1 MYRRRKGDHMTAAVR
16 GALPRVDGI
25 GVGVVPL
32 LALAIFIQYVDRG
45 NLATAAPLMK
55 DQLHLSTI
63 QIGVLL
69 SSFYWTYTPAQLL
82 AGWLAER
89 INAYRTLALGLG
101 LWSLATIG
109 SGLVSGFAML
119 ITLRLLLGLGE
130 SAAFPCSSKLIG
142 QHLPPHKLGAAN
154 GLIGMGL
161 ALGPAFGTFVGGMLM
176 AQLGW
181 RPVFILFGAVSLLW
195 LWPWLTTT
203 RHLSAA
209 ASLDR
214 DESAPS
220 FFAILRRREAWGTGL
235 GHFANNYAFYF
246 VISWLPLYLVKSRGF
261 TVPQMAEIGGLVYV
275 VYAISSMAT
284 GWICDR
290 WMAAGASFNTVRKT
304 AAVASHTL
312 AAAAMMACAVGDA
325 RVALVSLFLA
335 AIAFGFNTP
344 TIYAIG
350 QVLAG
355 PRAAG
360 KWIGVQNCA
369 GNVAGIV
376 APILTAFV
384 VDRTGQFTWAF
395 VIAGCVALTG
405 VVWWALVIP
414 KVEPLNWTPAAAAG
428 G

>member
-1 MYRRRKGDHMTAAVR
+1 MTAAVR
-16 GALPRVDGI
+16 GVLPRTDGI

-55 DQLHLSTI
+55 DQLHLTTV

-69 SSFYWTYTPAQLL
+69 SSFYWTYTPAQILS
-82 AGWLAER
+82 GWLAER

-109 SGLVSGFAML
+109 SGLVSGFGAL
-119 ITLRLLLGLGE
+119 IALRLLLGLGE

-161 ALGPAFGTFVGGMLM
+161 ALGPAFGTFVGGLLM

-181 RPVFILFGAVSLLW
+181 RPVFVLFGAASLLW
-195 LWPWLTTT
+195 LWPWLTAT
-203 RHLSAA
+203 RHVSTAA
-209 ASLDR
+209 D
-214 DESAPS
+214 APS
-220 FFAILRRREAWGTGL
+220 AETAPSYLAILRRREAWGTGL

-261 TVPQMAEIGGLVYV
+261 TLPQMAQIGGLVYV
-275 VYAISSMAT
+275 VYAASSMAT
-284 GWICDR
+284 GWLCDR
-290 WMAAGASFNTVRKT
+290 WMASGASFNRVRKT

-312 AAAAMMACAVGDA
+312 AAAAMLACAVGDA
-325 RVALVSLFLA
+325 TVALVSLFLA
-335 AIAFGFNTP
+335 GLAFGFNTP
-344 TIYAIG
+344 TMYAVG

-360 KWIGVQNCA
+360 KWIGVQNAA

-376 APILTAFV
+376 APILTALV
-384 VDRTGQFTWAF
+384 VERTGQFTWAF
-395 VIAGCVALTG
+395 AIASGVALTG
-405 VVWWALVIP
+405 VVWWTLVIP
-414 KVEPLNWTPAAAAG
+414 KVAPLDWTSSARA
-428 G
+428 

>member
-1 MYRRRKGDHMTAAVR
+1 MTAAVR
-16 GALPRVDGI
+16 GALPKVDGI

-82 AGWLAER
+82 SGWLAER
-89 INAYRTLALGLG
+89 INAYRTLALGLAI
-101 LWSLATIG
+101 WSLATIG

-176 AQLGW
+176 AQMGW
-181 RPVFILFGAVSLLW
+181 RPVFVLFGAVSLLW
-195 LWPWLTTT
+195 LWPWLTAT
-203 RHLSAA
+203 RHHSAA
-209 ASLDR
+209 ADLPNA
-214 DESAPS
+214 ETAPS
-220 FFAILRRREAWGTGL
+220 YFAILRRREAWGTGL

-246 VISWLPLYLVKSRGF
+246 VISWLPLYLVKTRGF
-261 TVPQMAEIGGLVYV
+261 TVQQMAVLGGLVYV
-275 VYAISSMAT
+275 VYAMSSVGT

-290 WMAAGASFNTVRKT
+290 WMAAGATFNRVRKT
-304 AAVASHTL
+304 AAVASHL
-312 AAAAMMACAVGDA
+312 LVAASMMACAVGDA

-335 AIAFGFNTP
+335 ALAFGFNTP
-344 TIYAIG
+344 TMYAVG

-360 KWIGVQNCA
+360 KWIGVQNAA
-369 GNVAGIV
+369 GNVAGIL
-376 APILTAFV
+376 APMITGFV

-395 VIAGCVALTG
+395 VIASGVALTG
-405 VVWWALVIP
+405 VVWWALMIP
-414 KVEPLNWTPAAAAG
+414 RVAPLNWGKAVAA
-428 G
+428 

>member
-1 MYRRRKGDHMTAAVR
+1 MTAAVG
-16 GALPRVDGI
+16 GALPRTQGI

-55 DQLHLSTI
+55 DQLHLTTI

-69 SSFYWTYTPAQLL
+69 SSFYWTYTPAQILS
-82 AGWLAER
+82 GWLAER
-89 INAYRTLALGLG
+89 INAYRTLALGLV

-109 SGLVSGFAML
+109 SGLVSSFGML
-119 ITLRLLLGLGE
+119 IALRLLLGLGE

-154 GLIGMGL
+154 GLIGVGL

-181 RPVFILFGAVSLLW
+181 RPVFVLFGVFSLLW
-195 LWPWLTTT
+195 LWPWLTAT
-203 RHLSAA
+203 RHHSAA
-209 ASLDR
+209 ADLDVA
-214 DESAPS
+214 ESAPS
-220 FFAILRRREAWGTGL
+220 YFAILGRRAAWGTGL

-246 VISWLPLYLVKSRGF
+246 VISWLPLYLVKARGF
-261 TVPQMAEIGGLVYV
+261 TLPQMAAIGGLVYV
-275 VYAISSMAT
+275 VYAMSSMGT
-284 GWICDR
+284 GWLCDR
-290 WMAAGASFNTVRKT
+290 WMAAGASFTKVRKT
-304 AAVASHTL
+304 AAVASHLLVAT
-312 AAAAMMACAVGDA
+312 AMMACAVGSA
-325 RVALVSLFLA
+325 QVALASLFLA

-344 TIYAIG
+344 TMYAVG

-360 KWIGVQNCA
+360 KWIGVQNAA

-376 APILTAFV
+376 APMLTGFV

-395 VIAGCVALTG
+395 VIAGGVALTG
-405 VVWWALVIP
+405 VLWWSVLVPRIA
-414 KVEPLNWTPAAAAG
+414 PLNWQPAKA
-428 G
+428 

>member
-1 MYRRRKGDHMTAAVR
+1 MTAAVG
-16 GALPRVDGI
+16 GALPRAQGI

-69 SSFYWTYTPAQLL
+69 SSFYWTYTPAQILS
-82 AGWLAER
+82 GWLAER
-89 INAYRTLALGLG
+89 INAYRTLALGLV

-109 SGLVSGFAML
+109 SGLVSSFGML
-119 ITLRLLLGLGE
+119 IALRLLLGLGE

-181 RPVFILFGAVSLLW
+181 RPVFVLFGVVSLLW
-195 LWPWLTTT
+195 LWPWLTAT
-203 RHLSAA
+203 RSHSAA
-209 ASLDR
+209 ADLDVA
-214 DESAPS
+214 EPAPS
-220 FFAILRRREAWGTGL
+220 YFAILSRRAAWGTGL

-261 TVPQMAEIGGLVYV
+261 TLPQMAGIGGLVYV
-275 VYAISSMAT
+275 VYAMSSMGT
-284 GWICDR
+284 GWLCDR
-290 WMAAGASFNTVRKT
+290 WMAAGASFNKARKT
-304 AAVASHTL
+304 AAVASHLLVAT
-312 AAAAMMACAVGDA
+312 AMMACAVGSA
-325 RVALVSLFLA
+325 QVALASLFLA
-335 AIAFGFNTP
+335 AVAFGFNTP
-344 TIYAIG
+344 TMYAVG

-360 KWIGVQNCA
+360 KWIGVQNAA

-376 APILTAFV
+376 APMLTGFV

-395 VIAGCVALTG
+395 VIAGGVALTG
-405 VVWWALVIP
+405 VLWWALLVP
-414 KVEPLNWTPAAAAG
+414 KVAPLSWAPALPK
-428 G
+428 

>member
-1 MYRRRKGDHMTAAVR
+1 MTAAVR
-16 GALPRVDGI
+16 GALPRVQGI

-69 SSFYWTYTPAQLL
+69 SAFYWTYTPAQILS
-82 AGWLAER
+82 GWLAEW

-101 LWSLATIG
+101 LWSLATVG
-109 SGLVSGFAML
+109 SGLVSGFGAL
-119 ITLRLLLGLGE
+119 IVLRLLLGLGE

-176 AQLGW
+176 AQMGW
-181 RPVFILFGAVSLLW
+181 RPVFIVFGLASLLW

-203 RHLSAA
+203 RHHSAA
-209 ASLDR
+209 ASAETGDP
-214 DESAPS
+214 APS
-220 FFAILRRREAWGTGL
+220 YFAILRQRAAWGTGL
-235 GHFANNYAFYF
+235 GHFANNYTFYF

-261 TVPQMAEIGGLVYV
+261 TVAQMAEIGGLVYV
-275 VYAISSMAT
+275 VYAMSSVAT

-290 WMAAGASFNTVRKT
+290 WMLAGASFNRVRKT
-304 AAVASHTL
+304 AAVSSHLL
-312 AAAAMMACAVGDA
+312 AAASMAACAVGDA
-325 RVALVSLFLA
+325 RVAMVSLFLA
-335 AIAFGFNTP
+335 GIAFGFNTP

-360 KWIGVQNCA
+360 KWIGLQNCA

-376 APILTAFV
+376 APMLTGLV

-395 VIAGCVALTG
+395 AIAGAVGLTG
-405 VVWWALVIP
+405 VVGWALVVP
-414 KVEPLNWTPAAAAG
+414 KVAPLDWGPATARG
-428 G
+428 

>member
-1 MYRRRKGDHMTAAVR
+1 M
-16 GALPRVDGI
+16 PRAQGI

-69 SSFYWTYTPAQLL
+69 SSFYWTYTPAQILS
-82 AGWLAER
+82 GWLAER
-89 INAYRTLALGLG
+89 INAYRTLALGLV

-109 SGLVSGFAML
+109 SGLVSSFGML
-119 ITLRLLLGLGE
+119 IALRLLLGLGE

-181 RPVFILFGAVSLLW
+181 RPVFVLFGVVSLLW
-195 LWPWLTTT
+195 LWPWLTAT
-203 RHLSAA
+203 RSHSAA
-209 ASLDR
+209 ADLDVA
-214 DESAPS
+214 EPAPS
-220 FFAILRRREAWGTGL
+220 YFAILSRRAAWGTGL

-261 TVPQMAEIGGLVYV
+261 TLPQMAGIGGLVYV
-275 VYAISSMAT
+275 VYAMSSMGT
-284 GWICDR
+284 GWLCDR
-290 WMAAGASFNTVRKT
+290 WMAAGASFNKARKT
-304 AAVASHTL
+304 AAVASHLLVAT
-312 AAAAMMACAVGDA
+312 AMMACAVGSA
-325 RVALVSLFLA
+325 QVALASLFLA
-335 AIAFGFNTP
+335 AVAFGFNTP
-344 TIYAIG
+344 TMYAVG

-360 KWIGVQNCA
+360 KWIGVQNAA

-376 APILTAFV
+376 APMLTGFV

-395 VIAGCVALTG
+395 VIAGGVALTG
-405 VVWWALVIP
+405 VLWWALLVP
-414 KVEPLNWTPAAAAG
+414 KVAPLSWAPALPK
-428 G
+428 